1 MSDASKK
8 SDRAP
13 RGEAGG
19 RRPLLRSWWLYA
31 GLSVAILGGVWW
43 GYAMLAAE
51 APAGGGRLPAGVA
64 GLQHGEGP
72 VAKAADPGLGERYA
86 PTVMTVG
93 ASFVVAYFLGYLL
106 RTLLKAAVIVAA
118 VVVIAL
124 IALRATG
131 VWEGDV
137 SGVERQAEEA
147 LAQAKTLGVRARES
161 VVDVLPS
168 GVAGVLGLIV
178 GARRG

>member
-1 MSDASKK
+1 MADTSKK
-8 SDRAP
+8 SDRSP

-19 RRPLLRSWWLYA
+19 HRSLLRSKWLYA
-31 GLSVAILGGVWW
+31 GLGVAILGGLWW
-43 GYAMLAAE
+43 GYAVLAADT
-51 APAGGGRLPAGVA
+51 PAGGGRLPAGVA
-64 GLQHGEGP
+64 GLQRGDGP

-86 PTVMTVG
+86 PTVLAVG
-93 ASFVVAYFLGYLL
+93 VSFVVAYFLGYLL
-106 RTLLKAAVIVAA
+106 RALLRVAVIMAA
-118 VVVIAL
+118 VVVIAV

-147 LAQAKTLGVRARES
+147 LAQAKSLGVRARES
-161 VVDVLPS
+161 LMDVLPS
-168 GVAGVLGLIV
+168 GVAGVLGLFV